1 MNART
6 KCPTSFIRKSR
17 RVRIARSVADVW
29 SDYAQ
34 HESSSPEGCGVLIG
48 TTTDD
53 WDEIWIE
60 SATPPLAADTQMR
73 TTFRL
78 EDPGH
83 QSIVDAHHAETGG
96 SHVYLGTWHTHPE
109 EHPRPSRVDTRDWR
123 ACRRRNPGRNLV
135 FAIVGT
141 QEVALFENSYVGF
154 RKMNASD
161 E

>member
-1 MNART
+1 MTART
-6 KCPTSFIRKSR
+6 EYPISFVRKR
-17 RVRIARSVADVW
+17 RRIWVARSVTEVW

-34 HESSSPEGCGVLIG
+34 HGPSSPEACGVLIG
-48 TTTDD
+48 ATTDD

-60 SATPPLAADTQMR
+60 RATPPLAADTQRR

-83 QSIVDAHHAETGG
+83 QSIVDAHYAATGG
-96 SHVYLGTWHTHPE
+96 SHIYLGTWHTHPE
-109 EHPRPSRVDTRDWR
+109 RRPRPSRVDTRDWR

-141 QEVALFENSYVGF
+141 QEIALFENSYVGY
-154 RKMNASD
+154 RKMNTPD